1 MNGIN
6 SVFLMGTVGS
16 DPETKMIG
24 GISRVSS
31 FRMATN
37 ETYTD
42 KSGNKQ
48 EKTEWHTIE
57 AWDFLADTI
66 ANYVSKGDNIV
77 IRGKI
82 KTDSYDDKE
91 VAGRKLSKTKIVA
104 DKVNFLPGN
113 KRNNEQGQQNQQ
125 QQPVQPQYQQPVQQQ
140 PVQPQYQQPVQQQPV
155 QPQYQQPVQQQPV
168 QPQYQQPVQQQPVQ
182 QQPVQPQ
189 YQQPVQQQP
198 AQPQYQQPV
207 QQQPANQ
214 QQAQQQV
221 NSYMTDAQFVES
233 MGGPD
238 DLPF

>member
-24 GISRVSS
+24 ESSRVSS

-125 QQPVQPQYQQPVQQQ
+125 QQPVQPQYQQPVQ
-140 PVQPQYQQPVQQQPV
+140 PPQQQPV
-155 QPQYQQPVQQQPV
+155 QPQYQQPVQQQ
-168 QPQYQQPVQQQPVQ
+168 YQQPVQQQPVQ
-182 QQPVQPQ
+182 
-189 YQQPVQQQP
+189 
-198 AQPQYQQPV
+198 QQPV